1 MKITLFL
8 CLQRTGVFTQPG
20 IAIAVLRGS
29 WMPQRELQMRNKLPA
44 ILAAAAICLIV
55 FGAVRGEASTVLEKG
70 TNLCLECVGIG

>member
-1 MKITLFL
+1 
-8 CLQRTGVFTQPG
+8 
-20 IAIAVLRGS
+20 
-29 WMPQRELQMRNKLPA
+29 MPQRELQMRNKLPA